1 MSKSLVQDAVLTN
14 EEHRVGLYEIGTECT
29 DPSQVGANT
38 QLESLNLNW
47 AEKDLPQKKRTKHVH
62 GLHPYL
68 GKFIPQLV
76 EVFLRKYFSPGQRVF
91 DPFAGSGT
99 TLIQANELGVHS
111 VGCDISAFNVLLSG
125 CKSQK
130 YNLEE
135 LQKELT
141 DILQKAKSILQPDL
155 FTKKIQID
163 SDDSVRVKS
172 DYLRKWYSPQA
183 LMDLVVFRDLISQ
196 YENQDIMKVV
206 LTRAARSARL
216 TTHFDLD
223 FPKKPQTEPY
233 YCYKHGR
240 TCTPVQEAWKF
251 LRRYSIDIMKRVEQ
265 FSHHRTE
272 AEVSVIHGDSRSV
285 NPHYID
291 GVITS
296 PPYVGMIDY
305 HEQHRYAY
313 ELLGLEDFS
322 SKEIGPAFKG
332 AGKFA
337 KEQYQ
342 TLLSEVFRNATK
354 YMDEGALFVIV
365 AGDRYGLYPKI
376 ADSCNLEQIG
386 VVKRHV
392 NRRTGRRSTEFYES
406 IFIWRK

>member
-1 MSKSLVQDAVLTN
+1 MSKSLVQDAVLTK

-29 DPSQVGANT
+29 DPSQVSEET

-76 EVFLRKYFSPGQRVF
+76 EVFIRKYFSPDHRIF

-130 YNLEE
+130 YNIEE
-135 LQKELT
+135 LRKELT
-141 DILQKAKSILQPDL
+141 DILQKAKSILRPDL
-155 FTKKIQID
+155 FTEKKQTD
-163 SDDSVRVKS
+163 SDDRVWVKS
-172 DYLRKWYSPQA
+172 EYLRKWYSPQA
-183 LMDLVVFRDLISQ
+183 LIDLVVFRDLIPQ
-196 YENQDIMKVV
+196 YENQDLMKIV

-251 LRRYSIDIMKRVEQ
+251 LRRYSIDVMRRVEQ

-291 GVITS
+291 GVVTS

-332 AGKFA
+332 AGKSA
-337 KEQYQ
+337 KEEYQ
-342 TLLSEVFRNATK
+342 TLLSEVFRNAAK
-354 YMDEGALFVIV
+354 YMDDGALFVVV
-365 AGDRYGLYPKI
+365 AGDRHGLYPKI

-392 NRRTGRRSTEFYES
+392 NRRTGRRSSEFYES

>member
-1 MSKSLVQDAVLTN
+1 MGKMLLQNAALTI
-14 EEHRVGLYEIGTECT
+14 EERRVGAYEIGAECT
-29 DPSQVGANT
+29 DPSRVNKET
-38 QLESLNLNW
+38 QIEDLNLNW
-47 AEKDLPQKKRTKHVH
+47 AEKDLPQRKRTKHVH

-76 EVFLRKYFSPGQRVF
+76 EVFIRKYFSQGQRVF

-99 TLIQANELGVHS
+99 TLVQANELGVDS
-111 VGCDISAFNVLLSG
+111 VGCDISAFNVLLSK
-125 CKSQK
+125 CKSQN
-130 YNLEE
+130 YDIADLRN
-135 LQKELT
+135 ELT
-141 DILQKAKSILQPDL
+141 DILQKAKSILRPDL
-155 FTKKIQID
+155 FSGTGHLA
-163 SDDSVRVKS
+163 STNSVSAKS
-172 DYLRKWYSPQA
+172 EYLRKWYSPQA

-196 YENQDIMKVV
+196 YKNQDIMKVV

-240 TCTPVQEAWKF
+240 TCSPVQEAWKF
-251 LRRYSIDIMKRVEQ
+251 LQRYCIDIIRRVEE
-265 FSHHRTE
+265 FSHCRTK
-272 AEVSVIHGDSRSV
+272 ADVSVIHGDSRSV
-285 NPHYID
+285 APGYVD

-313 ELLGLEDFS
+313 ELLELEDCS

-332 AGKFA
+332 SGKSA
-337 KEQYQ
+337 KEEYQ
-342 TLLSEVFRNATK
+342 MLISEVFTNALK
-354 YMDEGALFVIV
+354 YMDDGALFVVV
-365 AGDRYGLYPKI
+365 AGDRHGLYPEI
-376 ADSCNLEQIG
+376 ADFCSLEQIS

-392 NRRTGRRSTEFYES
+392 NRRTGRRSSEFYES